1 MRKIKSLILT
11 LLISGVFLGAMYF
24 IPIQVEK
31 KAKIEIPEIT
41 EEEAMLGEGEEEEN
55 IELPAEI
62 DIPEIV
68 MEAPALEEEKEE
80 PKEEVAKVEPEAS
93 QKEEKNKDSKKAD
106 DKKIANQKEEDTSE
120 IENVVSG
127 NRKLVAGIP
136 GTLNYKGKFPSHNVK
151 EKGSITITYTVDA
164 SGKVISAHRSAG
176 LRSRNAINNAVILV
190 KKYVKAEKAKTKSTG
205 TYTIEFK

>member
-11 LLISGVFLGAMYF
+11 LLISGGFLGAMYF
-24 IPIQVEK
+24 VPIQVEK
-31 KAKIEIPEIT
+31 KAKIEVPEIS
-41 EEEAMLGEGEEEEN
+41 EEDALLGEGEEEN
-55 IELPAEI
+55 VELPAEI

-68 MEAPALEEEKEE
+68 MEAPALEEVKEE
-80 PKEEVAKVEPEAS
+80 PKEEVAKVEPELAP
-93 QKEEKNKDSKKAD
+93 KEEKEEPKKAD
-106 DKKIANQKEEDTSE
+106 KNKIADKKEEEVISEDAN
-120 IENVVSG
+120 IVSG
-127 NRKLVAGIP
+127 NRKLIAGIP
-136 GTLNYKGKFPSHNVK
+136 GTLNYKGKFPPHNVK